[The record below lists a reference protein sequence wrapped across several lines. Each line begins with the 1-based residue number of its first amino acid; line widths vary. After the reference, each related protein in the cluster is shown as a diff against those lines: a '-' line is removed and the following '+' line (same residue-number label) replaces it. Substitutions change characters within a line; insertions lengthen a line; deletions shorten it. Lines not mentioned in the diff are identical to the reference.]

1 MALTSMTGFARADGQ
16 AGDYSWTWEVK
27 SVNGRNL
34 DIRCRIPPGFEA
46 IEQAARRRA
55 AEHLRR
61 GSLSMNLQVNR
72 SGAQATYRVNRTL
85 LGQLATIVDDAKSV
99 VDADP
104 PRIDGLLAL
113 RGVIEIEEP
122 EESEDERAA
131 RDTAIVDSLVDALKR
146 LAEARSEEGGRL
158 QAILTDQLDQ
168 IGSLT
173 EKAAATAA
181 MQPDALKQRLTD
193 MLSDLLQSTPALSE
207 ERLAQEI
214 ALLATKAD
222 VREELDRLRAHL
234 AAGRELVE
242 NGGPDGTAGRR
253 LDFLAQEFNRE
264 ANTLCSKSQDV
275 ELTALGLELK
285 VTIDRVREQVQNI
298 E

>member
-181 MQPDALKQRLTD
+181 MQPDAVKQRLTD

>member
-1 MALTSMTGFARADGQ
+1 MTGFARADGQ

-46 IEQAARRRA
+46 IEQLARRRA
-55 AEHLRR
+55 AEYLRR

-72 SGAQATYRVNRTL
+72 SGAQATYRVNHAL
-85 LGQLATIVDDAKSV
+85 LGQLASIVEEAKST

-122 EESEDERAA
+122 EESEAERAA
-131 RDTAIVDSLVDALKR
+131 RDTAIMDGLAEALKR
-146 LAEARSEEGGRL
+146 LAEARAEEGARL
-158 QAILTDQLDQ
+158 RAILTDQLDQ
-168 IGSLT
+168 IGTLT
-173 EKAAATAA
+173 EKAAKTAA
-181 MQPDALKQRLTD
+181 MQPEALKQRLTE
-193 MLSDLLQSTPALSE
+193 MLADLLQSTPALSE
-207 ERLAQEI
+207 ERLAQEV
-214 ALLATKAD
+214 ALLAAKAD

-285 VTIDRVREQVQNI
+285 VMIDRVREQVQNI